1 LISLLDGGLA
11 TGFGS
16 FGGDGGLSLAND
28 CSLDLI
34 VSAISVGDL
43 GVNVTVDASSS
54 SSYK

>member
-54 SSYK
+54 SS